1 MERRQYQNEYGTV
14 FAVREKDGVPR
25 LMCLARDAA
34 EWAVSGILAALT
46 GDAKT
51 ADDLQ
56 TVLDRA
62 AKVKGWKEC
71 ETEANQPAPSGAA
84 AATTAESAA
93 AAEKA
98 AETSTTSGSGA
109 AASTLTPAK
118 SPSASLSG
126 QGCPADS
133 APASSGLSAAGA
145 ASLAAEPAPPAFDY
159 DGLDRQTVADLH
171 LAEREFTHG
180 KRMAEMG
187 LRRMADGVAIAHE
200 ALCGGV
206 VAICDNSKHGHRGE
220 DTFRAWCASIG
231 ISKDTAYRLLQV
243 SALYDKSSPKQQKVL
258 EQLAPSLLY
267 AVAKPSA
274 PAELVQGVK
283 DGDITTHRQYQ
294 ELLKAH
300 QDTLAENQKLRA
312 DRIRAINDADRSHE
326 LESQA
331 TARVK
336 GLEESYRTAHANEES
351 ALRRAKAAEARAAE
365 AEKARDGAR
374 QVAEAAKL
382 RADKYKAEAD
392 ALRAQTQAAP
402 ATVEARIIDTDEVER
417 LADERAKELAV
428 QRTGDLTSQLGHLRD
443 ENEYL
448 RSSLTRPARLASLAE
463 SVVRGC
469 AALIQTWLQEAFEA
483 TNEEQADSIAV
494 FSRFAYGLDMALRNG
509 EWPSNEEIELER
521 TAEEWGDSCV

>member
-25 LMCLARDAA
+25 LMCLAEDAA

-56 TVLDRA
+56 AVLDRA

-93 AAEKA
+93 APEKA
-98 AETSTTSGSGA
+98 AETSTASGSGA
-109 AASTLTPAK
+109 DANTLPPAE

-126 QGCPADS
+126 QGCPADA

-145 ASLAAEPAPPAFDY
+145 ASLAAEPAQPAFDY
-159 DGLDRQTVADLH
+159 DGLDKQTVADLH

-200 ALCGGV
+200 ALCGS
-206 VAICDNSKHGHRGE
+206 CDNLSQLKHGNRG
-220 DTFRAWCASIG
+220 DQTFGAWCESVGLNRKA
-231 ISKDTAYRLLQV
+231 AERLLQV

-267 AVAKPSA
+267 AAAKPSA

-294 ELLKAH
+294 KLLKAH

-365 AEKARDGAR
+365 AEKSRDGAR

-392 ALRAQTQAAP
+392 ALRTQAQAAP
-402 ATVEARIIDTDEVER
+402 ATVEARVIDTDEVER
-417 LADERAKELAV
+417 LADEKARALLAQWQAEQPQDEDAAHEAYDAV
-428 QRTGDLTSQLGHLRD
+428 ILAGRNVDSIWQMLEPHLH
-443 ENEYL
+443 
-448 RSSLTRPARLASLAE
+448 RLADNQRKIVLNDF
-463 SVVRGC
+463 
-469 AALIQTWLQEAFEA
+469 LQKLMYIK
-483 TNEEQADSIAV
+483 EEV
-494 FSRFAYGLDMALRNG
+494 CKCL
-509 EWPSNEEIELER
+509 
-521 TAEEWGDSCV
+521 